1 MIPILAPG
9 GKIRGYIQFTAT
21 GKALYAP
28 GGRLLG
34 TYNAATNQTLRAGGA
49 LFGYGDQLMC
59 LLE

>member
-49 LFGYGDQLMC
+49 LFGTASP
-59 LLE
+59 